1 MIFGG
6 VYTPEW
12 SLQGRCRRFRAVFF
26 PCPTPKQAI
35 NPRQPCEKR
44 HFCRLGQNNENV
56 QVATQQHFFRS
67 SLDAQH
73 THQRTSRHR
82 FSSACQLRGEQIT
95 QVRIVMSAEHGRF
108 CGCVKPTC
116 FSRFR
121 EGSHTRANFQMR
133 SMGIYSFF
141 SQRYALMRFFG
152 IPTRQ
157 WHFRHYQLIGRTH
170 SKKNATG

>member
-1 MIFGG
+1 MC
-6 VYTPEW
+6 V
-12 SLQGRCRRFRAVFF
+12 VFF
-26 PCPTPKQAI
+26 GIDEKPCQ
-35 NPRQPCEKR
+35 RCENWDF
-44 HFCRLGQNNENV
+44 HQLGQNTDFV
-56 QVATQQHFFRS
+56 QVATQKHFFRS

-133 SMGIYSFF
+133 SMGIYGFSCFF